1 MLINHVDDFAIVT
14 ESCEFLL
21 DQGQYNALTTL
32 LDNAVAH
39 EWDAWEGHTLALY
52 HALGQI
58 YRRGEITKAVMLVEA
73 FHGTTR
79 LLAKRQS
86 RNIKIGF
93 SIYLSLGS
101 TGKQSTSSLMFCDL
115 MN

>member
-58 YRRGEITKAVMLVEA
+58 YRRGEITKAVMLVEG
-73 FHGTTR
+73 GTSLLSGLTR
-79 LLAKRQS
+79 EGLTDVHVRS
-86 RNIKIGF
+86 
-93 SIYLSLGS
+93 
-101 TGKQSTSSLMFCDL
+101 
-115 MN
+115 